1 LRIRFVYGVMSM
13 AFMEIE
19 ILTYDKNGI
28 DPIPNVDGQVMAPYV
43 LNDAPPKEWKHYF
56 ETPPRKQTQ

>member
-1 LRIRFVYGVMSM
+1 M

-28 DPIPNVDGQVMAPYV
+28 DPIPNVDGQVMVPYV

-56 ETPPRKQTQ
+56 ETPLESKRNDIW